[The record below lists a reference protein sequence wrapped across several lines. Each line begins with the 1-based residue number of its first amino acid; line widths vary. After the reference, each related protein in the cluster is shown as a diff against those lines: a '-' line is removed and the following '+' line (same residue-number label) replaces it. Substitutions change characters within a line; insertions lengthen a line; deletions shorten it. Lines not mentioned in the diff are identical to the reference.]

1 MYPSKIHQPIHQPTI
16 TGDRRKS
23 VSELFLSFSTWFQ
36 FDLNIHATSTKLD
49 GNSNKTRNQI
59 ESSKNPDDIYN
70 ITSITMSSILHAT
83 HEYMPRQRGRQHS
96 DSVNVICLILN
107 RHNVFTMH
115 RLFTEQ
121 NVNSTNNWKWSK
133 YHEPMPMPKLM
144 SMMLVIHMMIFA
156 RRNGITE
163 KSARNNGNSFVSFF
177 FAWEMFILARK
188 ILWKTDLLRF
198 NVFIHWNNRKSALEK
213 YKTLKL

>member
-16 TGDRRKS
+16 TRDRRKS
-23 VSELFLSFSTWFQ
+23 VSELLLSSSTCFQ
-36 FDLNIHATSTKLD
+36 FDLNIHATSTELD

-83 HEYMPRQRGRQHS
+83 YEYMPRQRGRQRS

-107 RHNVFTMH
+107 RHNVFTMN

-133 YHEPMPMPKLM
+133 YHEPMPEPIP
-144 SMMLVIHMMIFA
+144 MMLFIHMMIFA
-156 RRNGITE
+156 KGNRITE

-177 FAWEMFILARK
+177 
-188 ILWKTDLLRF
+188 
-198 NVFIHWNNRKSALEK
+198 SLEK
-213 YKTLKL
+213 CSFQLEKFFEKLIYFV